1 LYDVVRTG
9 SRSRLNINLISG
21 LMASG
26 GWSGGQRRSGHRA
39 RLATVP
45 LAQHHCS
52 VDKEM
57 ALLVL
62 VWSVAA
68 DGERENLMHR
78 CTILALGL
86 ALLTLA
92 GCGDNDLPPIVQVS
106 GGEAAQTLGYQL
118 GTLQNQVTTLQNQVS
133 TLQRRVDMLETRL
146 PR

>member
-1 LYDVVRTG
+1 MVL
-9 SRSRLNINLISG
+9 
-21 LMASG
+21 
-26 GWSGGQRRSGHRA
+26 
-39 RLATVP
+39 LA
-45 LAQHHCS
+45 
-52 VDKEM
+52 
-57 ALLVL
+57 L

-92 GCGDNDLPPIVQVS
+92 GCGDSDLPPVVQVS

-118 GTLQNQVTTLQNQVS
+118 GNLQNQVTTLQNQVS
-133 TLQRRVDMLETRL
+133 TLQRRVDMLEARL

>member
-1 LYDVVRTG
+1 
-9 SRSRLNINLISG
+9 
-21 LMASG
+21 
-26 GWSGGQRRSGHRA
+26 
-39 RLATVP
+39 
-45 LAQHHCS
+45 
-52 VDKEM
+52 
-57 ALLVL
+57 
-62 VWSVAA
+62 
-68 DGERENLMHR
+68 MHR
-78 CTILALGL
+78 CTVLALGL